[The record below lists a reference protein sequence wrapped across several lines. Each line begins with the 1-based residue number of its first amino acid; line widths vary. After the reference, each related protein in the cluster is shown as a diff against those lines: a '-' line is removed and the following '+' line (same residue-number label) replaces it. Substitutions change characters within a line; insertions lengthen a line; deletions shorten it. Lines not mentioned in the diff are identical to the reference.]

1 MARAVVLLGGG
12 DDVRAAVTRLLHE
25 GASVVLV
32 DHPEVLAAVLAAVRE
47 GDDRARLAVIA
58 GDPSAPESRAAA
70 VELAVEH
77 YAAEVP
83 DVVVFSQGLDP
94 TVK

>member
-12 DDVRAAVTRLLHE
+12 DDPCRTIERLLDE

-32 DHPEVLAAVLAAVRE
+32 DQPDLLAEVVAEVSE
-47 GDDRARLAVIA
+47 GHDRARLAVIA
-58 GDPSAPESRAAA
+58 GDPDAAESRAAA
-70 VELAVEH
+70 LELAAEH
-77 YAAEVP
+77 HAAETP
-83 DVVVFSQGLDP
+83 EVVVFSPGLDP